1 MTPVFMPF
9 EPTNIIV
16 IGGCGFI
23 GSSFV
28 HYVVKNY
35 PGVHVTVLDKLTH
48 SLTLASCTTC
58 SRHSMRYGCR
68 QVPPR

>member
-1 MTPVFMPF
+1 MPF

-35 PGVHVTVLDKLTH
+35 PGVHVTVVSRKL
-48 SLTLASCTTC
+48 
-58 SRHSMRYGCR
+58 
-68 QVPPR
+68 V

>member
-1 MTPVFMPF
+1 MPF

-35 PGVHVTVLDKLTH
+35 PVTHNFFRKLT
-48 SLTLASCTTC
+48 TA
-58 SRHSMRYGCR
+58 
-68 QVPPR
+68 

>member
-1 MTPVFMPF
+1 MPF

-48 SLTLASCTTC
+48 DRVENVGVRVT
-58 SRHSMRYGCR
+58 
-68 QVPPR
+68 P